1 MSKEYIANFKFELKT
16 NLVMQGLEG
25 YSKEEIHEL
34 VDDMK
39 ITKNKDPFPF
49 TKCAEYDTDQIEIKF
64 DKKIVEVQPFFLD
77 YRMWKIVFDSENKNS
92 KNGNDEK
99 EFIIAID
106 AGNGWYYICSELN
119 SYDLS
124 F

>member
-1 MSKEYIANFKFELKT
+1 MTKKYISKFKFELKT
-16 NLVMQGLEG
+16 VLVMQGLEG
-25 YSKEEIHEL
+25 YSKEEIHKL

-39 ITKNKDPFPF
+39 ITKNNDPF
-49 TKCAEYDTDQIEIKF
+49 TKCAEYDNDQIEFKF
-64 DKKIVEVQPFFLD
+64 DKKIVEVQPFFLE

-99 EFIIAID
+99 EFIIVID

>member
-1 MSKEYIANFKFELKT
+1 MTKEYIANFKFELKT
-16 NLVMQGLEG
+16 VLIMQGLEG
-25 YSKEEIHEL
+25 YSKEEIHKL

-39 ITKNKDPFPF
+39 ITKNNDHY
-49 TKCAEYDTDQIEIKF
+49 TKGVEYDNDQIESKF
-64 DKKIVEVQPFFLD
+64 DKKIFEVQPFFLE

-92 KNGNDEK
+92 KNRNDEK

>member
-1 MSKEYIANFKFELKT
+1 MTKEYIANFKFELKT
-16 NLVMQGLEG
+16 DLVMQGLEG
-25 YSKEEIHEL
+25 YSKEEIHKL

-39 ITKNKDPFPF
+39 ITKNNDPV
-49 TKCAEYDTDQIEIKF
+49 TKYAEYDNDQIEFKF
-64 DKKIVEVQPFFLD
+64 DKKIVEVQPFFLE

>member
-1 MSKEYIANFKFELKT
+1 MTKEYIANFKFELKT
-16 NLVMQGLEG
+16 DLVMQGLEG
-25 YSKEEIHEL
+25 YSKEEIHKL

-39 ITKNKDPFPF
+39 ITKNNDPV
-49 TKCAEYDTDQIEIKF
+49 TKYAEYDNDQIEFKF